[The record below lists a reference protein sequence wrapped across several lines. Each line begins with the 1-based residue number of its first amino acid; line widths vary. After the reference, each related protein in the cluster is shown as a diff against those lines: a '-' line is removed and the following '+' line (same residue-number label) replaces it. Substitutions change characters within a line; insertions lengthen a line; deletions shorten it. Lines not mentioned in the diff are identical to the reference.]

1 LLHKYLKL
9 LRGKDRQLQALIDQT
24 LYNKAFNRL
33 TQVIVKNA
41 ANTITRRVNFTY
53 DALNRR
59 MEKKVDPD
67 GSGPNPA
74 TIERFVYDRDHIK
87 LVFNGK
93 NQLTRRYLH
102 GPTIDQVLAEEISA
116 QVYWA
121 LAEHQTS

>member
-1 LLHKYLKL
+1 
-9 LRGKDRQLQALIDQT
+9 
-24 LYNKAFNRL
+24 
-33 TQVIVKNA
+33 
-41 ANTITRRVNFTY
+41 
-53 DALNRR
+53 

-74 TIERFVYDRDHIK
+74 TIERFIYDRDHIK
-87 LVFNGK
+87 LVFNGN

-102 GPTIDQVLAEEISA
+102 GPTIDQVLVEKISA